1 MVRYICAIFI
11 VALPILVFLYN
22 GWIMS
27 LAYDYTNLKK
37 LAKEITS
44 STFFLVN
51 CFVLAITF
59 LACMTLAIEIWDSQK
74 NCNVPKTYYIEAEL
88 IAKDAT
94 TVFKVTD
101 NGNKVTYYETDISLN
116 IADNG
121 KKLIKEIQSPTY
133 FISSI
138 FTVAISLITCFAI
151 ASEMF
156 IDTPYTYYAEAE
168 LVAKDTTTVFK
179 VTDNGNKISYYETDI
194 DLNIA
199 DNENKNNYM
208 LLMNDNTTRE
218 DKSDDIILAVYNTVG
233 KIENK

>member
-59 LACMTLAIEIWDSQK
+59 VACMTLAIEIWEIQK

-101 NGNKVTYYETDISLN
+101 NVNKVT
-116 IADNG
+116 
-121 KKLIKEIQSPTY
+121 
-133 FISSI
+133 
-138 FTVAISLITCFAI
+138 
-151 ASEMF
+151 
-156 IDTPYTYYAEAE
+156 
-168 LVAKDTTTVFK
+168 
-179 VTDNGNKISYYETDI
+179 YYETDI

-208 LLMNDNTTRE
+208 LLMSDNTTRE
-218 DKSDDIILAVYNTVG
+218 DKTDDIILAVYNTVG
-233 KIENK
+233 KIEL

>member
-44 STFFLVN
+44 TTFFLVN

-88 IAKDAT
+88 IAKD
-94 TVFKVTD
+94 
-101 NGNKVTYYETDISLN
+101 
-116 IADNG
+116 
-121 KKLIKEIQSPTY
+121 
-133 FISSI
+133 
-138 FTVAISLITCFAI
+138 
-151 ASEMF
+151 
-156 IDTPYTYYAEAE
+156 
-168 LVAKDTTTVFK
+168 TTTVFK
-179 VTDNGNKISYYETDI
+179 VTDNGNKDTYYETNI

-199 DNENKNNYM
+199 DNENYKNNYM
-208 LLMNDNTTRE
+208 LLMSDNTTRE
-218 DKSDDIILAVYNTVG
+218 DTTDDIILSVYNTVG
-233 KIENK
+233 EIENK

>member
-44 STFFLVN
+44 SAFFLVN

-88 IAKDAT
+88 VAKDAT

-101 NGNKVTYYETDISLN
+101 NGNKVTYYETDI
-116 IADNG
+116 
-121 KKLIKEIQSPTY
+121 
-133 FISSI
+133 
-138 FTVAISLITCFAI
+138 
-151 ASEMF
+151 
-156 IDTPYTYYAEAE
+156 
-168 LVAKDTTTVFK
+168 
-179 VTDNGNKISYYETDI
+179 

-208 LLMNDNTTRE
+208 LFMSDNTTRE
-218 DKSDDIILAVYNTVG
+218 DKSDDIILAIYNTVG
-233 KIENK
+233 EIENK

>member
-1 MVRYICAIFI
+1 MGRYICAIFI
-11 VALPILVFLYN
+11 ASLPILVFLYN

-88 IAKDAT
+88 VAKDAT

-101 NGNKVTYYETDISLN
+101 NDNKVT
-116 IADNG
+116 
-121 KKLIKEIQSPTY
+121 
-133 FISSI
+133 
-138 FTVAISLITCFAI
+138 
-151 ASEMF
+151 
-156 IDTPYTYYAEAE
+156 
-168 LVAKDTTTVFK
+168 
-179 VTDNGNKISYYETDI
+179 YYETDI

-208 LLMNDNTTRE
+208 LLMSDNTTRE
-218 DKSDDIILAVYNTVG
+218 DKTDDIILAVYNTVEE
-233 KIENK
+233 INTEVQ

>member
-11 VALPILVFLYN
+11 VALPILIFLYN

-44 STFFLVN
+44 TTFFLVN

-74 NCNVPKTYYIEAEL
+74 NCNVPKTYYAEAEL

-101 NGNKVTYYETDISLN
+101 NGNKVTYYETDI
-116 IADNG
+116 
-121 KKLIKEIQSPTY
+121 
-133 FISSI
+133 
-138 FTVAISLITCFAI
+138 
-151 ASEMF
+151 
-156 IDTPYTYYAEAE
+156 
-168 LVAKDTTTVFK
+168 
-179 VTDNGNKISYYETDI
+179 

-208 LLMNDNTTRE
+208 LLMSDNTTRE
-218 DKSDDIILAVYNTVG
+218 DKTDDIILAVYNTVG
-233 KIENK
+233 EIENK

>member
-1 MVRYICAIFI
+1 MGRYICAIFI
-11 VALPILVFLYN
+11 IALSILVFLYN

-74 NCNVPKTYYIEAEL
+74 NCNVPKTYY
-88 IAKDAT
+88 T
-94 TVFKVTD
+94 
-101 NGNKVTYYETDISLN
+101 ET
-116 IADNG
+116 
-121 KKLIKEIQSPTY
+121 
-133 FISSI
+133 
-138 FTVAISLITCFAI
+138 
-151 ASEMF
+151 
-156 IDTPYTYYAEAE
+156 E

-179 VTDNGNKISYYETDI
+179 VTDNSNKDIYYETDI
-194 DLNIA
+194 DLNID

-208 LLMNDNTTRE
+208 LLMSDNTTRE

-233 KIENK
+233 EIENK

>member
-27 LAYDYTNLKK
+27 LAYDQTNVKK

-44 STFFLVN
+44 TTFFLVN

-59 LACMTLAIEIWDSQK
+59 LSCMTLAIEIWDSQK

-88 IAKDAT
+88 VAKDAT

-101 NGNKVTYYETDISLN
+101 NS
-116 IADNG
+116 
-121 KKLIKEIQSPTY
+121 
-133 FISSI
+133 
-138 FTVAISLITCFAI
+138 
-151 ASEMF
+151 
-156 IDTPYTYYAEAE
+156 
-168 LVAKDTTTVFK
+168 
-179 VTDNGNKISYYETDI
+179 NKINYYETDI

-208 LLMNDNTTRE
+208 LLMSDNTTRE
-218 DKSDDIILAVYNTVG
+218 DKTDDIILAIYNTVG
-233 KIENK
+233 EIENK

>member
-59 LACMTLAIEIWDSQK
+59 LACMTLAIEIWDGQK
-74 NCNVPKTYYIEAEL
+74 NCDVPKTYYIEAEL
-88 IAKDAT
+88 VAKDAT

-101 NGNKVTYYETDISLN
+101 NGNKVTYYETDIN

-121 KKLIKEIQSPTY
+121 NY
-133 FISSI
+133 
-138 FTVAISLITCFAI
+138 
-151 ASEMF
+151 
-156 IDTPYTYYAEAE
+156 
-168 LVAKDTTTVFK
+168 
-179 VTDNGNKISYYETDI
+179 
-194 DLNIA
+194 
-199 DNENKNNYM
+199 KNNYILVM
-208 LLMNDNTTRE
+208 TDNATRE

-233 KIENK
+233 EIENK

>member
-88 IAKDAT
+88 VAKDAT

-101 NGNKVTYYETDISLN
+101 NGNKVTYYETDINLN
-116 IADNG
+116 IADN
-121 KKLIKEIQSPTY
+121 
-133 FISSI
+133 
-138 FTVAISLITCFAI
+138 
-151 ASEMF
+151 
-156 IDTPYTYYAEAE
+156 D
-168 LVAKDTTTVFK
+168 
-179 VTDNGNKISYYETDI
+179 
-194 DLNIA
+194 
-199 DNENKNNYM
+199 KNNYM
-208 LLMNDNTTRE
+208 LLMSDNTTRE
-218 DKSDDIILAVYNTVG
+218 DKTDDVILAVYNAVG
-233 KIENK
+233 EIENK

>member
-11 VALPILVFLYN
+11 IALPILVFLYN
-22 GWIMS
+22 GWIVS

-59 LACMTLAIEIWDSQK
+59 LACMTLAIEIWDGQK
-74 NCNVPKTYYIEAEL
+74 NCDVLKTYYIEAEL
-88 IAKDAT
+88 VAKDAT

-101 NGNKVTYYETDISLN
+101 NGNKVTYYETDI
-116 IADNG
+116 
-121 KKLIKEIQSPTY
+121 
-133 FISSI
+133 
-138 FTVAISLITCFAI
+138 
-151 ASEMF
+151 
-156 IDTPYTYYAEAE
+156 
-168 LVAKDTTTVFK
+168 
-179 VTDNGNKISYYETDI
+179 

-208 LLMNDNTTRE
+208 LLMSDNTTRE
-218 DKSDDIILAVYNTVG
+218 DKTDDIILAVYNTVG
-233 KIENK
+233 EIEL

>member
-74 NCNVPKTYYIEAEL
+74 NCNVPKTYYTEAEL
-88 IAKDAT
+88 VAKDAT
-94 TVFKVTD
+94 TIFKVT
-101 NGNKVTYYETDISLN
+101 NGNKVTYYETDI
-116 IADNG
+116 
-121 KKLIKEIQSPTY
+121 
-133 FISSI
+133 
-138 FTVAISLITCFAI
+138 
-151 ASEMF
+151 
-156 IDTPYTYYAEAE
+156 
-168 LVAKDTTTVFK
+168 
-179 VTDNGNKISYYETDI
+179 
-194 DLNIA
+194 DLYIA

-233 KIENK
+233 EIENK

>member
-74 NCNVPKTYYIEAEL
+74 NCNVPKTYYTEAEL
-88 IAKDAT
+88 IAKDVT
-94 TVFKVTD
+94 TIFKVT
-101 NGNKVTYYETDISLN
+101 NGNKVTYY
-116 IADNG
+116 
-121 KKLIKEIQSPTY
+121 K
-133 FISSI
+133 
-138 FTVAISLITCFAI
+138 
-151 ASEMF
+151 
-156 IDTPYTYYAEAE
+156 
-168 LVAKDTTTVFK
+168 
-179 VTDNGNKISYYETDI
+179 TDI

-199 DNENKNNYM
+199 DNGNKNNYM
-208 LLMNDNTTRE
+208 LLMSDNTTRE
-218 DKSDDIILAVYNTVG
+218 DKTDDIILTVYNTVG
-233 KIENK
+233 EIEL

>member
-101 NGNKVTYYETDISLN
+101 NSNKDI
-116 IADNG
+116 
-121 KKLIKEIQSPTY
+121 
-133 FISSI
+133 
-138 FTVAISLITCFAI
+138 
-151 ASEMF
+151 
-156 IDTPYTYYAEAE
+156 
-168 LVAKDTTTVFK
+168 
-179 VTDNGNKISYYETDI
+179 YYETDI

-208 LLMNDNTTRE
+208 LLMSDNTTRE
-218 DKSDDIILAVYNTVG
+218 DKTDDIILAVYNTVG
-233 KIENK
+233 EIENK

>member
-44 STFFLVN
+44 TTFFLVN

-88 IAKDAT
+88 VAKDAT

-101 NGNKVTYYETDISLN
+101 NGNKVTYYETDI
-116 IADNG
+116 
-121 KKLIKEIQSPTY
+121 
-133 FISSI
+133 
-138 FTVAISLITCFAI
+138 
-151 ASEMF
+151 
-156 IDTPYTYYAEAE
+156 
-168 LVAKDTTTVFK
+168 
-179 VTDNGNKISYYETDI
+179 

-208 LLMNDNTTRE
+208 LLMSDNTTRE
-218 DKSDDIILAVYNTVG
+218 DKTDDIILAVYNTVG
-233 KIENK
+233 EIENK

>member
-94 TVFKVTD
+94 SVFKVTD
-101 NGNKVTYYETDISLN
+101 NVNKVTYYETDIN
-116 IADNG
+116 
-121 KKLIKEIQSPTY
+121 
-133 FISSI
+133 
-138 FTVAISLITCFAI
+138 
-151 ASEMF
+151 
-156 IDTPYTYYAEAE
+156 
-168 LVAKDTTTVFK
+168 
-179 VTDNGNKISYYETDI
+179 
-194 DLNIA
+194 LNIA

-208 LLMNDNTTRE
+208 LLMSDNTTRE
-218 DKSDDIILAVYNTVG
+218 DKTDDIILAVYNTVG
-233 KIENK
+233 EIENK

>member
-44 STFFLVN
+44 TTFFLVN

-74 NCNVPKTYYIEAEL
+74 NCNVPKTYY
-88 IAKDAT
+88 T
-94 TVFKVTD
+94 
-101 NGNKVTYYETDISLN
+101 ET
-116 IADNG
+116 
-121 KKLIKEIQSPTY
+121 
-133 FISSI
+133 
-138 FTVAISLITCFAI
+138 
-151 ASEMF
+151 
-156 IDTPYTYYAEAE
+156 E

-179 VTDNGNKISYYETDI
+179 VTDNGNKDTYYETNI

-208 LLMNDNTTRE
+208 LLMSDNTTRE
-218 DKSDDIILAVYNTVG
+218 DKSDDIILAIYNTVG
-233 KIENK
+233 EIENK